1 MLRRSA
7 FVLVSIC
14 ACNGGGGAAEGG
26 SAEGTSSD
34 SDATLTGTTNDP
46 GSSGDGSSSNA
57 GTTSATSNDPDDSG
71 SGDDATS
78 SGSDD
83 GTDDDSSTGED
94 TGLECGVDLRCT
106 GDTLWSRRFGN
117 EDGTSSNE
125 GITAVAAL
133 PDGGAVIGGWISG
146 SAVFDDAGTV
156 GDAPAAFVARLDAE
170 GTAQWVQPLHGSD
183 GIGID
188 DLGVDSSGNIV
199 AYGAVLGDLDAAGEL
214 YDGNSLDW
222 GVFLI
227 GFEGDGTPRWSSRHD
242 SGWTVGGQLA
252 IGPDDAVA
260 IIGYFEGS
268 IDFGGNQLNAVGQ
281 NSDIFVA
288 VLETDGTHRWSRRF
302 GDDSYQYGSGVTFV
316 ASGDVIVSGIDHG
329 RIDFGDGLLPEH
341 PGASLVL
348 ASLAAGDGE
357 GAWARQFVADD
368 GLLLGDPRLASD
380 GARIYLGTFAGSGVY
395 ASVDFGAGPSAGD
408 FHVAAFDGDGT
419 GLWSRGFSD
428 ADFGGEGIVGI
439 AASGSDGVVIGG
451 YIQTPTDFGDGVV
464 HEAVGGDL
472 FVAKYDA
479 DDGMAQWVRFEG
491 DDDQGSSHQ
500 GTTDVAVAADGR
512 VYAVGNFGGIVDFGD
527 GDLVAGQ
534 GHGGWDGWIAALAP

>member
-1 MLRRSA
+1 MLRRST

-14 ACNGGGGAAEGG
+14 ACNGGGGAADGD
-26 SAEGTSSD
+26 SAGETSSGD
-34 SDATLTGTTNDP
+34 HATLTSTTNDADASDD
-46 GSSGDGSSSNA
+46 GSSGSAS
-57 GTTSATSNDPDDSG
+57 TTNATSSDPDDSG
-71 SGDDATS
+71 STDAAS
-78 SGSDD
+78 SGSD
-83 GTDDDSSTGED
+83 GGSDDESSTGED

-125 GITAVAAL
+125 GITAVAAM
-133 PDGGAVIGGWISG
+133 PDGGVVIGGSISG
-146 SAVFDDAGTV
+146 SAVFDDVATIA
-156 GDAPAAFVARLDAE
+156 DPPAAFVARLDAE
-170 GTAQWVQPLHGSD
+170 GGVQWVQPLYGSD

-214 YDGNSLDW
+214 YDGNSFDW

-227 GFEGDGTPRWSSRHD
+227 GFADDGTPRWSSRHD
-242 SGWTVGGQLA
+242 SDWTVGGQLA

-260 IIGYFEGS
+260 IIGYFDGG
-268 IDFGGNQLNAVGQ
+268 IDFGGNLLGAVGQ
-281 NSDIFVA
+281 NSDMFAA
-288 VLETDGTHRWSRRF
+288 VFESDGTHRWSRRF
-302 GDDSYQYGSGVTFV
+302 GDDSYQYGSGITFV

-341 PGASLVL
+341 PGSALVL
-348 ASLAAGDGE
+348 AELAAADGE
-357 GAWARQFVADD
+357 GTWARQFVADD
-368 GLLLGDPRLASD
+368 GALLGDPRLASD
-380 GARIYLGTFAGSGVY
+380 GTRIYLGTFAGSGVY
-395 ASVDFGAGPSAGD
+395 TSVDFGSGPALGD
-408 FHVAAFDGDGT
+408 FHVAAFDGDGI
-419 GLWSRGFSD
+419 GAWSRGFSD

-464 HEAVGGDL
+464 REAVGGDL

-491 DDDQGSSHQ
+491 DDDQGSAHQ
-500 GTTDVAVAADGR
+500 GTTDVAVATDGR
-512 VYAVGNFGGIVDFGD
+512 VYAVGNFGGIIDFGD

-534 GHGGWDGWIAALAP
+534 GHGGQDGWIAALAP